1 MDTPIDMRRSSDMK
15 TSFCIPRLRGST
27 RKSTRLISPMS
38 LLERFRVAVFRLI
51 MMQSALSKRTTTHE
65 KKTSS
70 SSAVHQYHRSCY
82 SYDTHHNEAVA
93 DCIEFIKRSS
103 TIDDEDRQS
112 TASNNGS
119 RSPMDGALTEAVIP
133 MPVIWSHSLFTLCV
147 LYAQSWIILHSKV

>member
-1 MDTPIDMRRSSDMK
+1 MDTPIDMRRSSNMK

-51 MMQSALSKRTTTHE
+51 MMQSALSKGTTRE

-82 SYDTHHNEAVA
+82 SYDTHHSEAVA
-93 DCIEFIKRSS
+93 DCIEFIKKSS
-103 TIDDEDRQS
+103 AIDDEDRQS

-119 RSPMDGALTEAVIP
+119 RSPMDGVLTEVVIP
-133 MPVIWSHSLFTLCV
+133 MPVM
-147 LYAQSWIILHSKV
+147 